1 MGHLVGKFQWEE
13 LGKVR
18 IGAGTQGKT
27 AWVGEPV
34 EGGRVDVWLMGS

>member
-1 MGHLVGKFQWEE
+1 MGHLVGKLQWEE

-18 IGAGTQGKT
+18 IRDGAQGKI
-27 AWVGEPV
+27 AWVGDPV